1 MGRNCVGRNQEELI
15 VIDRAIDSI
24 RHGRLALLRDSRG
37 SMVVEFALLVPIL
50 LGMLFGITEFGVA
63 MYNKIELTDAT
74 RIAAREL
81 SIGRS
86 NATVWT
92 DTRARFFA
100 SAPGVPAGNVT
111 LSLSVNGTAC
121 ASNSACQTLLGTSIG
136 APAAVSASLPC
147 RLFTTYNILPGCTLV
162 SSTAARVE

>member
-1 MGRNCVGRNQEELI
+1 
-15 VIDRAIDSI
+15 
-24 RHGRLALLRDSRG
+24 
-37 SMVVEFALLVPIL
+37 MVVEFALLVPVL

-86 NATVWT
+86 NANVWT
-92 DTRARFFA
+92 DSRARFFQA
-100 SAPGVPAGNVT
+100 APGIPAGSVTVT
-111 LSLSVNGTAC
+111 LTVNGATC
-121 ASNSACQTLLGTSIG
+121 ASNSACQTALGTSIG
-136 APAAVSASLPC
+136 AAAAVSASLPC

-162 SSTAARVE
+162 SSTSARVE

>member
-1 MGRNCVGRNQEELI
+1 MINR
-15 VIDRAIDSI
+15 VIDKTGYRRFAI
-24 RHGRLALLRDSRG
+24 LRDSRG

-63 MYNKIELTDAT
+63 MYNKIEITDAS

-86 NATVWT
+86 NANVWT
-92 DTRARFFA
+92 DTKARFVAA
-100 SAPGVPAGNVT
+100 SPGVPAASVT
-111 LSLSVNGTAC
+111 LVLKVNGVTC
-121 ASNSACQTLLGTSIG
+121 TSNTSCQTLLGTSIG
-136 APAAVSASLPC
+136 SPALVSASLPC

-162 SSTAARVE
+162 SSTSARVE